1 MKTGLVL
8 EGGGMR
14 GMFTCGV
21 LDVFM
26 ENGITFDGAVGV
38 SAGAVFGCNYKS
50 GQVGRPIR
58 YNKKYCNDK
67 RYMSVESL
75 VKTGDMFGVDFCY
88 NVLPNELDVFDREA
102 FKKNPMEF
110 YVTATNVET
119 GKAVFYKC
127 SDGGERDLMWMRASA
142 SMPLAANIVEVDGYK
157 LLDGGVADSVPIRF
171 FEKKGFDRNVVILT
185 QPKDYVKKSNKL
197 LPVMQVKY
205 ARYPKLVEAIGAR
218 HVRYNLTSAYI
229 DEKEAQGELFVI
241 RPEEGLDISRTEN
254 DPEVLERVYQA
265 GRKVCEDR
273 LEELKNYLGA

>member
-8 EGGGMR
+8 EGGAMR

-26 ENGITFDGAVGV
+26 ENGITFDAAVGV

-50 GQVGRPIR
+50 GQIGRPIR

-75 VKTGDMFGVDFCY
+75 IETGDLFGVDFCY
-88 NVLPNELDVFDREA
+88 NELPNKLDVFDREA
-102 FKKNPMEF
+102 FKKNPMDF

-127 SDGGERDLMWMRASA
+127 SEGGERDLKWMQASA

-157 LLDGGVADSVPIRF
+157 LLDGGIADSVPIRF
-171 FEKKGFDRNVVILT
+171 FERKGFEKNVVVLT
-185 QPKDYVKKSNKL
+185 QPAGYVKKSNKL
-197 LPVMQVKY
+197 LPIMKMKY
-205 ARYPKLVEAIGAR
+205 SEYPNLVEAIGAR

-229 DEKEAQGELFVI
+229 EEKEATGELFVI
-241 RPEEGLDISRTEN
+241 RPEEGLNISRTEN
-254 DPEVLERVYQA
+254 NPEELERVYQA

-273 LEELKNYLGA
+273 LEELKKYLGA